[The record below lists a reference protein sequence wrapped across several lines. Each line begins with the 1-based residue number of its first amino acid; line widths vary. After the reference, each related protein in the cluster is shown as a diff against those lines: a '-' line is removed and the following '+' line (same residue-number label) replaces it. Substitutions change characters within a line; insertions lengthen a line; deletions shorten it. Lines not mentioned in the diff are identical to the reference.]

1 MEAEKGNYPI
11 EMMCELLQV
20 SRSGYY
26 AWLTRPEANR
36 TKENKILSEHIQ
48 QIHTDSGQTYGS
60 PRIQADLIAQGF
72 SVSRQRV
79 VRLMKQLNIKARRK
93 RRFKVTTDSQ
103 HALPI
108 ADNILD
114 RNFTATEPDQAWVAD
129 ITYIET
135 HQGWLYLAV
144 VLDLFSRKIVGW
156 SMADHMRTDLVLT
169 ALESALGK
177 RIPAQSGLV
186 FHSDRGSQYASAD
199 YRSALNRA
207 GITCSMSRKGNC
219 WDNAVAESFF
229 GTLKTEFVHP
239 RIFTTREIAKTAIAE
254 WIEAFYNRKRLH
266 STIGYLSPVNF
277 EEKYWANQPSLT

>member
-1 MEAEKGNYPI
+1 
-11 EMMCELLQV
+11 MMCRLLKV

-26 AWLTRPEANR
+26 AWLKRPEANR
-36 TKENKILSEHIQ
+36 TKENKILSKHIQ
-48 QIHTDSGQTYGS
+48 QIHTDSDQTYGS
-60 PRIQADLIAQGF
+60 PRIQAALISQGF
-72 SVSRQRV
+72 APSRQRV

-103 HALPI
+103 HTLPI

-114 RNFTATEPDQAWVAD
+114 RNFTATEPDQDWVAD
-129 ITYIET
+129 ITYIAT

-144 VLDLFSRKIVGW
+144 VVDLFSRRVVGW

-169 ALESALGK
+169 ALEASLGQ

-186 FHSDRGSQYASAD
+186 FHSDRGSQYASSD
-199 YRSALNRA
+199 YRSALEGA

-266 STIGYLSPVNF
+266 STIGYVSPVNF
-277 EEKYWANQPSLT
+277 EENYWANQHSLT

>member
-1 MEAEKGNYPI
+1 
-11 EMMCELLQV
+11 MMCRLLKV

-26 AWLTRPEANR
+26 AWLKRLEASR

-48 QIHTDSGQTYGS
+48 QIYIDSGQTYGS
-60 PRIQADLIAQGF
+60 PRIQAALIAKGF
-72 SVSRQRV
+72 TPCRQRV
-79 VRLMKQLNIKARRK
+79 VRLMQQLNIRACRK

-114 RNFTATEPDQAWVAD
+114 RKFTATEPDQAWVAD
-129 ITYIET
+129 ITYIAT

-144 VLDLFSRKIVGW
+144 VVDLFSRKVVGW

-186 FHSDRGSQYASAD
+186 FHSDRGSQYASSD
-199 YRSALNRA
+199 YRSALECA

-254 WIEAFYNRKRLH
+254 WIETFYNRKRLH

>member
-1 MEAEKGNYPI
+1 VEAEKGTYPI
-11 EMMCELLQV
+11 EMMCELLEV

-26 AWLTRPEANR
+26 AWLKRPEANR

-48 QIHTDSGQTYGS
+48 QIHTDSDQTYGS
-60 PRIQADLIAQGF
+60 PRIQAALIARGLTP
-72 SVSRQRV
+72 SRQRV

-114 RNFTATEPDQAWVAD
+114 RKFTTTEPDQAWVAD
-129 ITYIET
+129 ITYIAT

-144 VLDLFSRKIVGW
+144 VVDLFSRKVVGW

-169 ALESALGK
+169 ALDAALGQ

-186 FHSDRGSQYASAD
+186 FHSDRGSQYASSD
-199 YRSALNRA
+199 YRNALEHA

-239 RIFTTREIAKTAIAE
+239 RIFTTRESAKTAIAE

-266 STIGYLSPVNF
+266 STIGYVSPVQF
-277 EEKYWANQPSLT
+277 EENYWANQHSLT

>member
-1 MEAEKGNYPI
+1 VEAEKGTYPI
-11 EMMCELLQV
+11 EMMCELLEV

-26 AWLTRPEANR
+26 AWLERPESNR
-36 TKENKILSEHIQ
+36 TKENKILSEYIK
-48 QIHTDSGQTYGS
+48 QIHTDSDQTYGS
-60 PRIQADLIAQGF
+60 PRIRAELIARGLTP
-72 SVSRQRV
+72 SRQRV
-79 VRLMKQLNIKARRK
+79 VRLMKQLKIKARRK

-114 RNFTATEPDQAWVAD
+114 RKFTTTEPDQAWVAD
-129 ITYIET
+129 ITYIAT

-144 VLDLFSRKIVGW
+144 VVDLFSRKVVGW

-169 ALESALGK
+169 ALDAALGQ

-199 YRSALNRA
+199 YRSALECA

-266 STIGYLSPVNF
+266 STIGYVSPVKF
-277 EEKYWANQPSLT
+277 EENYWANQHSLT

>member
-1 MEAEKGNYPI
+1 
-11 EMMCELLQV
+11 MMCQLLKV

-26 AWLTRPEANR
+26 AWLKRPEAKR

-48 QIHTDSGQTYGS
+48 QIHADSGQTYGS
-60 PRIQADLIAQGF
+60 PRIQADLIAKGF
-72 SVSRQRV
+72 TPSRQRV

-156 SMADHMRTDLVLT
+156 SMADHMRTNLVLT
-169 ALESALGK
+169 ALEAALGQ

-199 YRSALNRA
+199 YRSALNSA
-207 GITCSMSRKGNC
+207 GIICSMSRKGNC

-277 EEKYWANQPSLT
+277 EENYWANQHSLT

>member
-1 MEAEKGNYPI
+1 
-11 EMMCELLQV
+11 MMCRLLKV

-26 AWLTRPEANR
+26 AWLERPKAKR

-48 QIHTDSGQTYGS
+48 QIHADSDQTYGS
-60 PRIQADLIAQGF
+60 PRIRAALIEKGF
-72 SVSRQRV
+72 TPCRQRV
-79 VRLMKQLNIKARRK
+79 VRLMRNLNIKARRK

-108 ADNILD
+108 ADNILN
-114 RNFTATEPDQAWVAD
+114 RKFTATEPDQGWVAD
-129 ITYIET
+129 ITYIDT

-144 VLDLFSRKIVGW
+144 VVDLFSRKVVGW

-169 ALESALGK
+169 ALESALGQ

-186 FHSDRGSQYASAD
+186 IHSDRGSKYASSD
-199 YRSALNRA
+199 YRSALDCA
-207 GITCSMSRKGNC
+207 GMTCSMSRKGNC
-219 WDNAVAESFF
+219 DVPRTVLRQPQNNVKHWDNAVAESFF

-239 RIFTTREIAKTAIAE
+239 RIFSTREIAKTAIAE

-277 EEKYWANQPSLT
+277 EENY